1 LIQKDRRNNMHCRWY
16 YSCDSY
22 ENDVEEE
29 STWTQTIWTSVDEAL
44 PEIDTELPEYH
55 RYVKVIACWGPH
67 ADHTAEMQYIEVIVR
82 KKVIR
87 RFEWQGRI
95 SPWKVLYWMKFPDP
109 PTIIKEKI

>member
-29 STWTQTIWTSVDEAL
+29 SIWTQTAWTSVEDSL
-44 PEIDTELPEYH
+44 PEIDTTQSIYIRH
-55 RYVKVIACWGPH
+55 TKVIACWGPEKNNM
-67 ADHTAEMQYIEVIVR
+67 AELSYVEKEIRGKLV
-82 KKVIR
+82 R

-95 SPWKVLYWMKFPDP
+95 SPWKVLYWMYFPDP
-109 PTIIKEKI
+109 PTTIKE